1 MQRVGRDRTKNRR
14 MPKGWAPSL
23 SGTIYFR
30 PTNKADK
37 KIVRT
42 LTGGPLSLRLG
53 ATHDE
58 AVATFSRLIVAAR
71 ECRAEVVR
79 GQVSEIIDRA
89 RRDYLPRI
97 ENEETRA
104 WRSAHIDELERE
116 FASRRFARNV
126 YDATKAPA
134 GTFLVAVDVQA
145 WIDRGRA
152 LRHVAV
158 NRAAQTGRIVW
169 KEARRRWGLT
179 EYNPFEGL
187 EGNRERA
194 RETLPDDRAHFFKV
208 YRALD
213 PPARFVLALGRYYG
227 RRPGEARRIEVAG
240 VDADGVH
247 TVRGKRARDLIISW
261 DDHIDSCGRSRPGRL
276 RKMVARAMRWRG
288 KVIRPAKVW
297 KNGQRPKEKKVVST
311 KLLINRRGR
320 ALSKTGF
327 QSAFRRAMAEVGLVE
342 HLGEAMLAGRLVQR
356 TRRAFNPNDTR
367 AKRASTLP
375 RGIATDVLAHDEERT
390 TETVYRRGP
399 KIINLRGQK

>member
-1 MQRVGRDRTKNRR
+1 MPRVGRDRTKNRR
-14 MPKGWAPSL
+14 MPKGWAPSA

-30 PTNKADK
+30 PTNAADK
-37 KIVRT
+37 KIVRA

-58 AVATFSRLIVAAR
+58 AVAAFSRLIVAGR
-71 ECRAEVVR
+71 DRQTEVVP
-79 GQVSEIIDRA
+79 GHVSEIIDRA
-89 RRDYLPRI
+89 RRDYLPRL

-104 WRSAHIDELERE
+104 WRAGHIDELERE
-116 FASRRFARNV
+116 FASRRYARNV

-134 GTFLVAVDVQA
+134 GTFLVAMEVQA

-152 LRHVAV
+152 ARHVAV

-187 EGNRERA
+187 ESNRERA
-194 RETLPDDRAHFFKV
+194 RETLPDDKAHFFKV

-227 RRPGEARRIEVAG
+227 RRPGEARRIELAG
-240 VDADGVH
+240 VDDDGLH
-247 TVRGKRARDLIISW
+247 TVRGKRARDLIILW
-261 DDHIDSCGRSRPGRL
+261 DDHMDSCGRVRPGRL
-276 RKMVARAMRWRG
+276 RKMVLRALRWRET
-288 KVIRPAKVW
+288 VIRPKKVW
-297 KNGQRPKEKKVVST
+297 KNGKRRKPLRVVST

-320 ALSKTGF
+320 EISKSGF
-327 QSAFRRAMAEVGLVE
+327 ATEFRRAMAAVGLVE
-342 HLGEAMLAGRLVQR
+342 QLGEAMLAGRLVQR
-356 TRRAFNPNDTR
+356 TRRAFNPNDAR